1 MYDPYTKQPKIP
13 CWPRGAK
20 SNSKPH
26 LGPRGP
32 TRDAGPGCTSRQNL
46 DVDSQDE
53 ILMITARDRVTQNA
67 GRDERGK
74 VGREKEGGGKGDGDH
89 AHTGS

>member
-1 MYDPYTKQPKIP
+1 MYDPYTEQLNIP

-20 SNSKPH
+20 PKSKLH

-32 TRDAGPGCTSRQNL
+32 TRDADSGRTSGQNL

-53 ILMITARDRVTQNA
+53 ILMITAP
-67 GRDERGK
+67 
-74 VGREKEGGGKGDGDH
+74 
-89 AHTGS
+89 

>member
-1 MYDPYTKQPKIP
+1 MYDPYTEQPKIP

-20 SNSKPH
+20 SNSKLH

-32 TRDAGPGCTSRQNL
+32 TRDADPDRTSGQNL

-53 ILMITARDRVTQNA
+53 ILLITAPQLGT
-67 GRDERGK
+67 E
-74 VGREKEGGGKGDGDH
+74 
-89 AHTGS
+89 